1 MRLCGAPHNRKNW
14 LFAGSD
20 EGAERAAI
28 IYTII
33 ETTIRHGHEPYAYL
47 RDVLDKLGRGWPQ
60 KQLDELLPDRWALPD
75 ADAPG
80 SAHEVRDSSVTTSA
94 SSPP

>member
-1 MRLCGAPHNRKNW
+1 MFVGRVP
-14 LFAGSD
+14 
-20 EGAERAAI
+20 I

-60 KQLDELLPDRWALPD
+60 KQLDELLPDRWAPPD

-80 SAHEVRDSSVTTSA
+80 NAHEGRASPATTPAPRA
-94 SSPP
+94 SSAP